1 VEGRQIAAVGI
12 TSQRQG
18 TVLLD
23 RSGRE
28 IFCSP
33 NIDLRAVF
41 EGAALDDTMGP
52 EIYRAT
58 GHAPALLFAP
68 ARLRWFR
75 QHQPDLA
82 SGASTLLSMAGWL
95 GYRLTGQ
102 ARGEMGLDCELG
114 LVDVSSRRRS
124 LPWLEDVGVT
134 ADLLP
139 PIIEAGQPVGGLVP
153 ALARPWGLMPGTPVT
168 LAGADTHC
176 ALLGLG
182 MAEERQTAAI
192 MGWSASVVALTSAP
206 KLDADGSRPW
216 VGCYP
221 VDALYTSE
229 SNLGDAGNAYRWL
242 VQTIGGG
249 RLTYQ
254 EAEQLA
260 GQIPPGSNGVSV
272 FLGPGPTSAPQAGLR
287 MGGIILPT
295 PLSFQ
300 EASPGQ
306 IIRAYLESVAY
317 SVKANLDSLAQVTG
331 HTAPGLFL
339 GGSMCRS
346 DLLATMLADVLAVPI
361 WRCRQP
367 EVSALGAATAAWVL
381 AGEFADLKEAVAGQC
396 RNFDTFQPEPGR
408 SAEYR
413 DYYQA
418 WRLMYQRLSTAG

>member
-1 VEGRQIAAVGI
+1 
-12 TSQRQG
+12 
-18 TVLLD
+18 
-23 RSGRE
+23 
-28 IFCSP
+28 
-33 NIDLRAVF
+33 
-41 EGAALDDTMGP
+41 
-52 EIYRAT
+52 
-58 GHAPALLFAP
+58 
-68 ARLRWFR
+68 
-75 QHQPDLA
+75 
-82 SGASTLLSMAGWL
+82 MAGWL

-102 ARGEMGLDCELG
+102 ARGELGLDCELG

-124 LPWLEDVGVT
+124 LRWLGDEGLI
-134 ADLLP
+134 AGLLP
-139 PIIEAGQPVGGLVP
+139 PIIEVGQPVGGLVP
-153 ALARPWGLMPGTPVT
+153 ELARPWGLMAGTPVT

-182 MAEERQTAAI
+182 MVEEGQTAAI
-192 MGWSASVVALTSAP
+192 MGWSASVMALTTAP
-206 KLDADGSRPW
+206 KLDAAGSRPW

-249 RLTYQ
+249 RLAYQ

-260 GQIPPGSNGVSV
+260 SHIPPGSSGVSV

-287 MGGIILPT
+287 MGGILLPT

-300 EASPGQ
+300 ESSPGQ

-339 GGSMCRS
+339 GGSMCRG
-346 DLLATMLADVLAVPI
+346 DLLAAMLADVLAIPT

-381 AGEFADLKEAVAGQC
+381 AGEFSDLKEAVAGQ
-396 RNFDTFQPEPGR
+396 RRDFDTFQPEPGR

-418 WRLMYQRLSTAG
+418 WRLMYQRLSSMG

>member
-1 VEGRQIAAVGI
+1 VGI

-23 RSGRE
+23 QSGRE
-28 IFCSP
+28 IYCSP

-41 EGAALDDTMGP
+41 EGAALDDAMGA
-52 EIYRAT
+52 EIYRTT
-58 GHAPALLFAP
+58 GHAPSLLFAP
-68 ARLRWFR
+68 ARLRWLR
-75 QHQPDLA
+75 QHRPELA
-82 SGASTLLSMAGWL
+82 NTASTLLSLAGWV

-102 ARGEMGLDCELG
+102 ARGELGLDCELG
-114 LVDVSSRRRS
+114 LVDVSSRRRN
-124 LPWLEDVGVT
+124 LRWLEGVGLT

-139 PIIEAGQPVGGLVP
+139 PMIEAGQQIGGLLP
-153 ALARPWGLMPGTPVT
+153 QLARHWGLVAGTPVT

-182 MAEERQTAAI
+182 MVETGQTAAVL
-192 MGWSASVVALTSAP
+192 GWSASVVALTITP

-260 GQIPPGSNGVSV
+260 GQIPPGSDGVSV

-306 IIRAYLESVAY
+306 IIRAHLESVAY
-317 SVKANLDSLAQVTG
+317 SVKANLDSLGQVTG

-346 DLLATMLADVLAVPI
+346 DLLAAMLADVLAIPA

-367 EVSALGAATAAWVL
+367 EVSALGAAAAAWVL
-381 AGEFADLKEAVAGQC
+381 AGEFSDLKKAVAGQH
-396 RNFDTFQPEPGR
+396 RDFDTFQPEPGR
-408 SAEYR
+408 TAEYR

-418 WRLMYQRLSTAG
+418 WRLMHQRLSSVG